1 MIKSINNNKENT
13 EYDVIFNILFFVS
26 IIIVYNDVKANN
38 DIVIVGIILTNKI
51 YSVSLEI
58 IYHFNIFL
66 EILVLIKLYLILILI
81 HNIQIKKHFEN

>member
-58 IYHFNIFL
+58 IYKYESF
-66 EILVLIKLYLILILI
+66 
-81 HNIQIKKHFEN
+81 

>member
-13 EYDVIFNILFFVS
+13 KYDVIFNILFFVS
-26 IIIVYNDVKANN
+26 LIIVYNDVKANN

-58 IYHFNIFL
+58 IYKYESF
-66 EILVLIKLYLILILI
+66 
-81 HNIQIKKHFEN
+81 

>member
-26 IIIVYNDVKANN
+26 LIIVYNDVSANN

-58 IYHFNIFL
+58 IYKYESF
-66 EILVLIKLYLILILI
+66 
-81 HNIQIKKHFEN
+81 

>member
-13 EYDVIFNILFFVS
+13 KYDVIFNILFFVS
-26 IIIVYNDVKANN
+26 LIIVYNDVSANN

-58 IYHFNIFL
+58 IYKYESF
-66 EILVLIKLYLILILI
+66 
-81 HNIQIKKHFEN
+81 

>member
-26 IIIVYNDVKANN
+26 LIIVYNDVKANN

-58 IYHFNIFL
+58 IYKYESF
-66 EILVLIKLYLILILI
+66 
-81 HNIQIKKHFEN
+81 